1 MATTDEVRDC
11 FLGQVVV
18 QPNGSLGFGDTAE
31 LGREFDEWLT
41 KRDGDTVDRIVTVLQ
56 DWADAEARVGNRE
69 LIVHMSD
76 VIELVQ
82 DQQ

>member
-11 FLGQVVV
+11 FLGQVVAL
-18 QPNGSLGFGDTAE
+18 PDGSLGFGDIAE
-31 LGREFDEWLT
+31 LGREFDAWLT

>member
-1 MATTDEVRDC
+1 MTTTKDVRDC

-18 QPNGSLGFGDTAE
+18 QPDGSLGFGDTAE
-31 LGREFDEWLT
+31 LGREFDAWVT
-41 KRDGDTVDRIVTVLQ
+41 KRDGDTVDRIVTVLK
-56 DWADAEARVGNRE
+56 DWADSEARLGNRE

>member
-11 FLGQVVV
+11 FLGQVVAL
-18 QPNGSLGFGDTAE
+18 PDGSLGFGDTDK
-31 LGREFDEWLT
+31 LSREFDAWLT